1 MRCASP
7 GHPTARQWLRRC
19 LAASEAGSVVW
30 CRIETCLRVAVQ
42 SGFAAV
48 SAPFTQMTSPPCAA
62 AQYVFTRV
70 THSVRTLTLPDD
82 LVGWVAAGKKRLS
95 TPQGDIRF
103 APGQVFLLPRSTRWD
118 VVNQAPAG
126 GHYEARLIS
135 FSPKLVEAFHARF
148 GQFAGAPPIQHSAST
163 QADEAFSTTFQHAV
177 AALRE
182 PETSAAMREH
192 RAMEVLLLLAE
203 RGLVF
208 APASELS
215 WTDRVHRLV
224 GQRPHASWSVDDVAR
239 GFQVSASTLQRRL
252 TEEDTTVSRC
262 VRELR
267 LEAAMGLLQGTS
279 LQVSE
284 IAARCGY
291 DSHSRFTAVFRKRFG
306 YAPSFLR
313 P

>member
-1 MRCASP
+1 MHS
-7 GHPTARQWLRRC
+7 L
-19 LAASEAGSVVW
+19 
-30 CRIETCLRVAVQ
+30 
-42 SGFAAV
+42 
-48 SAPFTQMTSPPCAA
+48 PCVA

-70 THSVRTLTLPDD
+70 THAVRTLTLRDD
-82 LVGWVAAGKKRLS
+82 LVGWVVTGRKRLS
-95 TPQGDIRF
+95 TPQGEIRF
-103 APGQVFLLPRSTRWD
+103 APGQVFLLPRATRWD
-118 VVNQAPAG
+118 VINEAPAG

-135 FSPKLVEAFHARF
+135 FAPKLVEAFHARF
-148 GQFAGAPPIQHSAST
+148 GQFAAVPPIQHSAST
-163 QADEAFSTTFQHAV
+163 QADDAFVNTFQHAV
-177 AALRE
+177 VALRD

-192 RAMEVLLLLAE
+192 RAMEVMLLLAE

-208 APASELS
+208 APVSELS

-262 VRELR
+262 VREVR
-267 LEAAMGLLQGTS
+267 LETAMAMLQETD

-313 P
+313 S